1 MKKIL
6 GLDLGTNSIG
16 WALIE
21 EGESILG
28 NKIHGMG
35 CRIVPL
41 SPDDKNEFT
50 TGNAISKNQKRT
62 TARTQRKGY
71 DRYQL
76 RRKYLIEALR
86 THDMLPNETLKNI
99 PKLDLWS
106 LRSKA
111 VNQKISLQ
119 ELGRVLLHMNQK
131 RGYKS
136 SRSDANLDKKDTEYV
151 VAVKSRYDLIKD
163 HHLTIGQY
171 FYQKLNADEYYRLK
185 EQVFPREAY
194 IDEFDSILKEQAKHY
209 PTVLISEF
217 VHEIRNEI
225 IYYQRSLKSQKGLVS
240 VCDFEG
246 YWTTSKDN
254 KEHFVGPKVA
264 PKSSPLF
271 QVCKIWENIN
281 NIALKDKIGNK
292 IEIIPDKKAEL
303 FTYLDSNERLTFSKL
318 LEILG
323 LKRDEVYGNKQL
335 NNGLTGNTTKC
346 QILKCFNE
354 PEKFNHL
361 FEFQISITNLPKET
375 YIVDKDTG
383 EIIQTKPGRITEPNI
398 ENQPFYKLWHVI
410 YSIHDKEDCIKTL
423 ISKFGIEEEIAQKLA
438 SIDFTKQAFGNKSVK
453 AMRKIL
459 PYLMEGDG
467 YSMACEYAGYNHSNT
482 ITKDENLKRKL
493 LDKLKPIEKNSL
505 RQPVVEKIL
514 NQMVN
519 LVNAII
525 EKYGKPDEIRVE
537 LARELK
543 QSKEERND
551 SDRAMRKR
559 ERENQLIT
567 ENLKEFGLR
576 ATRNNILKWRL
587 YHEINNEEKKF
598 NACCI
603 YCGQPISLTSAIKG
617 DEVDIE
623 HIIPQSRLFDD
634 SQNNKTL
641 AHRRCNA
648 TKGNDT
654 AFDFMNKKS
663 KAEFDAYIE
672 RVNLLYHNFLISKS
686 KRDKLLTPGDKIPTD
701 FIDRQLRQTQYIA
714 RKSREILQTICRDVW
729 ATSGTVTAELRHI
742 WGWDD
747 VLMNLQIPKY
757 RDLGLTETEEFEHKG
772 QKHVREKIVG
782 WTKRDD
788 HRHHAIDALTI
799 ACTKQGFIQRLNTLN
814 SDKNR
819 DAMYKAVK
827 EFQLANESNFQQ
839 KQILAESTIVA
850 YEEEKRKLFEE
861 YLYSQRPFDVR
872 TVENHAAQIL
882 LSFKAGKKVASK
894 GIRKIKQNG
903 KKVVIQNTGIIVPRG
918 ALSEQSVYGKI
929 KSTEKKPVKY
939 LFENPQLIFKPRIK
953 KLVEDRLSH
962 FDNDKKKATA
972 SLAKEPIYV
981 HKGIELTFGTCFK
994 EEYVIKYPIETIKA
1008 KDIDSIIDKQVRVIV
1023 KERLEKYGNKEKEAF
1038 KDLENNPVWFN
1049 EEKRIPIK
1057 TVRCFT
1063 GLASVEPVKKN
1074 ENGEDIAFVK
1084 PGNNHHI
1091 AFYTDTNGK
1100 KQEHVCT
1107 FWHAVERKKYGLPA
1121 VIENPAKIWEYIT
1134 QHSPNGFPQPFLE
1147 KLPDVSWN
1155 FEMSMQQ
1162 NEMFVL
1168 GLQKEAVEAAIQNNE
1183 YELLSNHLYRVQ
1195 KMSIKG
1201 NGQIDIWFRYQLE
1214 TGLNDDL
1221 NARKANRFY
1230 NVQSVGALFQLNP
1243 VKVRI
1248 NLLGEISKL
1257 NVK

>member
-6 GLDLGTNSIG
+6 GLDLGTSSIG
-16 WALIE
+16 WAIVE
-21 EGESILG
+21 EGVSANDNKILG
-28 NKIHGMG
+28 MG
-35 CRIVPL
+35 SRIIPL
-41 SPDDKNEFT
+41 STDDKNEFT

-76 RRKYLIEALR
+76 RRKYLIEELR
-86 THDMLPNETLKNI
+86 IHEMLPGETLKNI
-99 PKLDLWS
+99 PKLELWG

-111 VNQKISLQ
+111 VNQKVSLQ
-119 ELGRVLLHMNQK
+119 ELGRILLHMNQK

-151 VAVKSRYDLIKD
+151 VAVKSRYDSIKELN
-163 HHLTIGQY
+163 LTIGQY
-171 FYQKLNADEYYRLK
+171 FYQKLKDDEYYRLK

-194 IDEFDSILKEQAKHY
+194 IDEFDSILNEQAKHY
-209 PTVLISEF
+209 PTHLTSEF
-217 VHEIRNEI
+217 VNKIRNEI
-225 IYYQRSLKSQKGLVS
+225 IYYQRTLKSQKGLVS

-246 YWTTSKDN
+246 FWTKSKDN
-254 KEHFVGPKVA
+254 KEYFVGPKVA

-281 NIALKDKIGNK
+281 NIVLKDKLGNK
-292 IEIIPDKKAEL
+292 IEITQDKKAEL
-303 FTYLDSNERLTFSKL
+303 FTYLDSNERLTFPKL

-323 LKRDEVYGNKQL
+323 LKKNEVYGNKQL
-335 NNGLTGNTTKC
+335 TNGLTGNITKT

-354 PEKFNHL
+354 PERFNPL
-361 FEFQISITNLPKET
+361 FEFKTSITNLSKEA
-375 YIVDKDTG
+375 YIVDKETG
-383 EIIQTKPGRITEPNI
+383 EILQTKPGRIIEPTV
-398 ENQPFYKLWHVI
+398 EDQPFYKLWHVI
-410 YSIHDKEDCIKTL
+410 YSIHEKENCIKTL
-423 ISKFGIEEEIAQKLA
+423 ISKFGIDEEIAQKLA

-467 YSMACEYAGYNHSNT
+467 YSVACEYAGYNHSNS

-493 LDKLKPIEKNSL
+493 QDKLKPIEKNSL
-505 RQPVVEKIL
+505 RQPIVEKIL

-525 EKYGKPDEIRVE
+525 DQYGKPDEIRVE

-543 QSKEERND
+543 QSKEERYD
-551 SDRAMRKR
+551 SDKAMRKR
-559 ERENQLIT
+559 ERENQLIA

-587 YHEINNEEKKF
+587 YYEINNEEKKF

-641 AHRRCNA
+641 AHRKCNA

-654 AFDFMNKKS
+654 AFDFMSKKS
-663 KAEFDAYIE
+663 KAEFDAYID

-686 KRDKLLTPGDKIPTD
+686 KRDKLLTPGDKIPAD

-714 RKSREILQTICRDVW
+714 RKSREILQTVCRDVW

-747 VLMNLQIPKY
+747 VLMNLQLSKY
-757 RDLGLTETEEFEHKG
+757 RNLGLTETDEFEHNG
-772 QKHVREKIVG
+772 QKHTREKIVG

-827 EFQLANESNFQQ
+827 EFQLANESNIQQ
-839 KQILAESTIVA
+839 KQRIAESTFAV
-850 YEEEKRKLFEE
+850 YEGEKRRLYEE
-861 YLYSQRPFDVR
+861 YLYTQRPFDVR
-872 TVENHAAQIL
+872 TVEYHAAKIL
-882 LSFKAGKKVASK
+882 VSFKSGKKVASK
-894 GIRKIKQNG
+894 GIRKIKQQG
-903 KKVVIQNTGIIVPRG
+903 KKVVVQNAGIIVPRG

-929 KSTEKKPVKY
+929 KSTEKRPVKY
-939 LFENPQLIFKPRIK
+939 LFENPHLIFNSRIK

-962 FDNDKKKATA
+962 FDNDSKKAIT
-972 SLAKEPIYV
+972 SLTKEPIYIQEGV
-981 HKGIELTFGTCFK
+981 ELTFGMCFK
-994 EEYVIKYPIETIKA
+994 EEYVIKYPIETLKA
-1008 KDIDSIIDKQVRVIV
+1008 KDLDSIIDKKIREIV
-1023 KERLEKYGNKEKEAF
+1023 KDRLEKFGNKEREAF

-1049 EEKRIPIK
+1049 EEKKIPVK

-1063 GLASVEPVKKN
+1063 GLVSVEPVKKN
-1074 ENGEDIAFVK
+1074 ENGENIAFVK

-1100 KQEHVCT
+1100 RQEHVCT
-1107 FWHAVERKKYGLPA
+1107 FWHAVERKKYGLPV
-1121 VIENPAKIWEYIT
+1121 VIENPLKIWEHIT
-1134 QHSPNGFPQPFLE
+1134 QQPENTYPQSFLE
-1147 KLPDVSWN
+1147 KLPDVSWI
-1155 FEMSMQQ
+1155 FEMSLQQ

-1168 GLQKEAVEAAIQNNE
+1168 GLQKEEVDNAIRNKE
-1183 YELLSNHLYRVQ
+1183 YELLSTYLYRVQ

-1201 NGQIDIWFRYQLE
+1201 NGQIDIWFRHQLE
-1214 TGLNDDL
+1214 TELNDDS

-1243 VKVRI
+1243 LKVRI
-1248 NLLGEISKL
+1248 NLLGEIVS
-1257 NVK
+1257 